1 MKNLLNKIKNK
12 KEYIYILL
20 ASLIVCI
27 PLFIKG
33 FNIFRDDGIQHV
45 CRLIG
50 TEQTLKTGQFLPMIM
65 SNFCNNF
72 GYSWNLF
79 YSPFTA
85 YLPLLFKIFNF
96 TYVNSLKIFEF
107 FTVIISGIAMY
118 KFTLNVTKNKNI
130 AVFASIIYILAPYR
144 ITDMYI
150 RNALAELTSFM
161 FIPMIFN
168 GMYKIINQEE
178 KSYLLAFGAI
188 GIILTHT
195 VITMYT
201 AILCFVYLIVFAK
214 KLKNKK
220 IIINLLINILFAIVC
235 TSFFW
240 VGLLQSKL
248 ATIYEV
254 FVPGRMQRLDVLKY
268 YKTEFYQLFITMRD
282 QTMIYAIGFVNVI
295 GLVLT
300 PIAYKKIPKEYKKT
314 YIVFLIM
321 GLLLTLATLTIF
333 PFEKLPKILTMIQFT
348 FRLYEFTSFLFAF
361 VVAINYGTIIKNFN
375 IRDILVLTSIA
386 VTMLVP
392 YLDKIDFNSK
402 YDENNYITPV
412 RVSNTTG
419 RVHSG
424 MASMEYL
431 PSKAFKNLDYLINR
445 KDEPII
451 IENSGESKI
460 EIRNC
465 NKTGSNMT
473 FEIYRAGEETTIEL
487 PYIYYIGYRIYV
499 NGQEIKYEESEK
511 GFIQIKLNEKNDE
524 SKLND
529 YDIEV
534 KYTGT
539 NAMISAF
546 IVSCISFLVLV
557 GINISKNYRK
567 KYKKV
572 EKLL

>member
-27 PLFIKG
+27 PLFTKG

-45 CRLIG
+45 CRLIR

-85 YLPLLFKIFNF
+85 YFPLLFRIFNF
-96 TYVNSLKIFEF
+96 TYVNSLKFFEF

-150 RNALAELTSFM
+150 RNALAELTSFI

-178 KSYLLAFGAI
+178 KSYLLAFGTI

-201 AILCFVYLIVFAK
+201 AILCLVYLIVFAK

-248 ATIYEV
+248 ATTYEV

-333 PFEKLPKILTMIQFT
+333 PFEKLPKILTMLQFT

-361 VVAINYGTIIKNFN
+361 VVAINYVTIIKNFN
-375 IRDILVLTSIA
+375 IRDILVLTFIA

-431 PSKAFKNLDYLINR
+431 PSKAFENLNYLINR
-445 KDEPII
+445 EDEPII

-460 EIRNC
+460 EMRNC

-473 FEIYRAGEETTIEL
+473 FEIYHAGEETTIEL

-499 NGQEIKYEESEK
+499 NRQEIKYEESEK

-524 SKLND
+524 SKSND